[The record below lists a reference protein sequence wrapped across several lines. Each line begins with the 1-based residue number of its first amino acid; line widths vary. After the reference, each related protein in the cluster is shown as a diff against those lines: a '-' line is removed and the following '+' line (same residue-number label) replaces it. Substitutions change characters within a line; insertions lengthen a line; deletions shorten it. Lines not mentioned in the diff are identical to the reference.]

1 MKATGVIFFAL
12 IILWVIG
19 RLQRDLSAGMR
30 LIFALLVFLPYTL
43 RLELLA
49 PLPQLT
55 IHRILIVIAFIFLI
69 RNRTPDRQK
78 WPIPNLG
85 LIVLFGLSQVV
96 SLLFG
101 TDFVGGL
108 KNCGNYAIE
117 TVLFYLLIS
126 EYLLAEGSLVRLL
139 SSLCYGLA
147 AVAVVATI
155 EKYFRFDPVLL
166 VSPEGGGSSLAATGD
181 IAATYPH
188 RILMGY
194 AMAMGVPLSLALAS
208 YEKEAKAR
216 RIMYGITLLLI
227 GAGYF
232 SMSRGPWLGLLFAII
247 GVAVFCGKAA
257 RKKVL
262 FLVALTAAVSVLR
275 PGVRDTITNL
285 CNSTFNSDSEK
296 GNNYQYR
303 WQMWTVAWDQIRLSP
318 VHFLFGYGPNS
329 TMHMDLSDFWHG
341 QEGSQAG
348 VIHMGHTSWD
358 NNYACDLI
366 ELGVIGF
373 LLKVILFLS
382 VVKTLIDNWC
392 ESDNDYRI
400 LEGGIV
406 VACLVF
412 MYSMSNVYIFAPQLY
427 YMFWTLV
434 AAGSNFSRVLAR
446 QEAKEA
452 ALELAD
458 SAEPMAGAASLAEG
472 EATI

>member
-1 MKATGVIFFAL
+1 
-12 IILWVIG
+12 
-19 RLQRDLSAGMR
+19 
-30 LIFALLVFLPYTL
+30 
-43 RLELLA
+43 
-49 PLPQLT
+49 
-55 IHRILIVIAFIFLI
+55 
-69 RNRTPDRQK
+69 
-78 WPIPNLG
+78 
-85 LIVLFGLSQVV
+85 
-96 SLLFG
+96 
-101 TDFVGGL
+101 
-108 KNCGNYAIE
+108 
-117 TVLFYLLIS
+117 
-126 EYLLAEGSLVRLL
+126 
-139 SSLCYGLA
+139 
-147 AVAVVATI
+147 
-155 EKYFRFDPVLL
+155 
-166 VSPEGGGSSLAATGD
+166 
-181 IAATYPH
+181 
-188 RILMGY
+188 
-194 AMAMGVPLSLALAS
+194 
-208 YEKEAKAR
+208 
-216 RIMYGITLLLI
+216 
-227 GAGYF
+227 
-232 SMSRGPWLGLLFAII
+232 
-247 GVAVFCGKAA
+247 
-257 RKKVL
+257 
-262 FLVALTAAVSVLR
+262 
-275 PGVRDTITNL
+275 
-285 CNSTFNSDSEK
+285 
-296 GNNYQYR
+296 
-303 WQMWTVAWDQIRLSP
+303 MWTVAWDQIRLSP